1 MGAVVNMLRWAVKV
15 SAGAVPTALVPGS
28 ACPRWTA
35 WSSPPCLMLGVVCW
49 VIGSGTRTERV
60 SRLLLAWRGT
70 AVEMGLVP
78 ALNRLVD
85 PVTRR

>member
-1 MGAVVNMLRWAVKV
+1 MGCEGFSR
-15 SAGAVPTALVPGS
+15 GS
-28 ACPRWTA
+28 ADRPGARLGLPA
-35 WSSPPCLMLGVVCW
+35 LDGLVFPAMLVLGVVCW

-70 AVEMGLVP
+70 AVDTGLVP